1 MLDKRVAAQP
11 FPRGLT
17 ETRYNL
23 RVHIDLVRQ
32 LYRASL

>member
-1 MLDKRVAAQP
+1 MNKRVAAQP
-11 FPRGLT
+11 VPRAPT

-32 LYRASL
+32 LHRASV